1 MGILDSFKIQKYLNP
16 YIWENYKSD
25 NFDEIKLKGT
35 LRADI
40 LKIAKLF
47 IESFN
52 IEGIEIDDIL
62 FVGSLANYNWSDYSD
77 VDIHVV
83 LNKSQFDGDDDIIQ
97 ELFDAKR
104 AIFNDKHEIS
114 IKGYDVELY
123 AQDTNEILDATGIY
137 SVLYAKWIKTPPKL
151 NTSFN
156 KKVIIDKV
164 KSFNY
169 TLKAIE
175 NMEDI
180 DKKIETIDK
189 LKDKI
194 KKYRKSGLHKGGEYS
209 NENLVFKYLRRSGYM
224 EKLSDLKNSLI
235 DKQLTIE
242 NNTFSKK

>member
-35 LRADI
+35 LRTDI

-83 LNKSQFDGDDDIIQ
+83 LNKSQFEGDDDIIQ

-137 SVLYAKWIKTPPKL
+137 SVLYAKWLKIPPKL

-169 TLKAIE
+169 TLKTIE
-175 NMEDI
+175 NMEDV

-194 KKYRKSGLHKGGEYS
+194 KKYRKSGLNKGGEYS

-242 NNTFSKK
+242 NRTFPKK

>member
-35 LRADI
+35 LRTDI

-123 AQDTNEILDATGIY
+123 AQDIVY
-137 SVLYAKWIKTPPKL
+137 SA
-151 NTSFN
+151 
-156 KKVIIDKV
+156 
-164 KSFNY
+164 
-169 TLKAIE
+169 
-175 NMEDI
+175 
-180 DKKIETIDK
+180 
-189 LKDKI
+189 
-194 KKYRKSGLHKGGEYS
+194 
-209 NENLVFKYLRRSGYM
+209 
-224 EKLSDLKNSLI
+224 
-235 DKQLTIE
+235 
-242 NNTFSKK
+242 

>member
-35 LRADI
+35 LRTDI

-137 SVLYAKWIKTPPKL
+137 SVLYAKWLKIPPKL

-169 TLKAIE
+169 TLKTIE
-175 NMEDI
+175 NMEDV

-194 KKYRKSGLHKGGEYS
+194 KKYRKSGLNKGGEYS

-242 NNTFSKK
+242 NRTFPKK